1 MKYYVIAGEASGDLH
16 GSNLIRAIHQFDAAA
31 NLQIWGGD
39 LMEAA
44 GGKLR
49 MHYRNLAFMGFVEVA
64 RNIRIIAKN
73 LKFCKQDI
81 LDFQPDALILI
92 DYPGFN
98 LRIATWAKKQGF
110 KVIYYISPTIWAWH
124 TSRIH
129 QIKKAVDQ
137 MFVILPFEPAF
148 YEKYDY
154 PVQYLGH
161 PLIDVIS
168 HRPKSDSFLQK
179 HQLSPAPIIAL
190 LPGSRKQE
198 ISKLLAEMLKMVSL
212 FPDYQFII
220 AAAPAIEKKIYEEII
235 QQQDLTN
242 HARLHVVYHQTY
254 DLLQHAHAALVTS
267 GTATLET
274 ALFKVP
280 QVVCYKTSALTFAIA
295 RQLVNISYISLVNLI
310 ANKVVVKELLQEQMN
325 TDNLQLALQEILNP
339 IYRKEMKIEYTKI
352 EQQLGESGVATRIA
366 GKIWSF
372 LNHIN

>member
-16 GSNLIRAIHQFDAAA
+16 GSNLMHAIHKLDATA
-31 NLQIWGGD
+31 NFQIWGGD
-39 LMEAA
+39 LMQAA

-49 MHYRNLAFMGFVEVA
+49 MHYRDLAFMGFVEVA
-64 RNIRIIAKN
+64 KNIRTIAKN

-81 LDFQPDALILI
+81 LEFQPDALILI

-161 PLIDVIS
+161 PLIDVTS
-168 HRPKSDSFLQK
+168 HRQKSDSFLQK
-179 HQLSPAPIIAL
+179 NQLSTEPIIAL

-220 AAAPAIEKKIYEEII
+220 AAAPAIEKNIYEEII
-235 QQQDLTN
+235 QQQNLTN
-242 HARLHVVYHQTY
+242 HTRLHVVYHQTY

-274 ALFKVP
+274 ALFEVP

-295 RQLVNISYISLVNLI
+295 KRLVNISYISLVNLI
-310 ANKVVVKELLQEQMN
+310 TNKLVVKELLQEQMN
-325 TDNLQLALQEILNP
+325 ADNLQLALQEVLNP
-339 IYRKEMKIEYTKI
+339 THRKKIQLEYTRLK
-352 EQQLGESGVATRIA
+352 QQLGESGVATRIA
-366 GKIWSF
+366 GKIWRF
-372 LNHIN
+372 LNNTN